1 MFEDN
6 LDCAKG
12 AFVAVLLNCSVLKFS
27 VLNEELVNVRIGV
40 AEVRVADQEFA
51 RRIAFW
57 PGLDSSHSQ
66 LQFRSSLSER
76 VPDVKL

>member
-12 AFVAVLLNCSVLKFS
+12 AFVAVSLNCSVLKFS
-27 VLNEELVNVRIGV
+27 VLSVDVRIGV
-40 AEVRVADQEFA
+40 AEVQVADQEFA

-57 PGLDSSHSQ
+57 PRLDSSHSQ